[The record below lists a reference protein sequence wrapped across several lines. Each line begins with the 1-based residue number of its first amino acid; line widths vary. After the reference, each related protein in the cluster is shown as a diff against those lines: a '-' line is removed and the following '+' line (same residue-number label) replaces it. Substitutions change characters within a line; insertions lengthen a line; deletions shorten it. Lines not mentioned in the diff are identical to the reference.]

1 MVTTYTYANKSW
13 LVVKE
18 AHYTSAL
25 SAIHGTSLDIRLKVD
40 HILVLL
46 WKCNCHSNVMDKV
59 DNWVKNLLALS
70 HIATTQPHAAH
81 SEFTHGLIHKWS
93 YLATTV
99 PDIAMLFQPLADVIR
114 SKFIP
119 HLTGRAPLNDIER
132 NLISLPPRLGGLGI
146 PNPTTTSNTEYTASR
161 SVCKPLYDLILLHD
175 SNYSTEAIQQ
185 QVEANKEVHS
195 SKQKHS
201 QDSAP
206 N

>member
-70 HIATTQPHAAH
+70 HIATTQPHAAP
-81 SEFTHGLIHKWS
+81 SAFTHGLIHKWS

-119 HLTGRAPLNDIER
+119 CLTGRAPPNDIEH
-132 NLISLPPRLGGLGI
+132 NLISLLPRLGGLGI
-146 PNPTTTSNTEYTASR
+146 PN
-161 SVCKPLYDLILLHD
+161 
-175 SNYSTEAIQQ
+175 
-185 QVEANKEVHS
+185 
-195 SKQKHS
+195 
-201 QDSAP
+201 
-206 N
+206 